1 MSSWLEDSTA
11 GCAAAS
17 ATASE
22 ASRASGHTFTRP
34 SEPPETSAER
44 SAVRAMSQMAPS
56 CSPTQVNVSRHDRA
70 HARPPPVQKCSLR
83 PAATARVFL
92 DSGTLL

>member
-17 ATASE
+17 ATAS
-22 ASRASGHTFTRP
+22 ALRASGHTFTRP
-34 SEPPETSAER
+34 SELPVTSAER

-83 PAATARVFL
+83 PAATARVLL

>member
-17 ATASE
+17 ATAS

-34 SEPPETSAER
+34 SEPPVTSAEW
-44 SAVRAMSQMAPS
+44 SAVRAMSQMVPS
-56 CSPTQVNVSRHDRA
+56 CSPTQVSVSRHDRA